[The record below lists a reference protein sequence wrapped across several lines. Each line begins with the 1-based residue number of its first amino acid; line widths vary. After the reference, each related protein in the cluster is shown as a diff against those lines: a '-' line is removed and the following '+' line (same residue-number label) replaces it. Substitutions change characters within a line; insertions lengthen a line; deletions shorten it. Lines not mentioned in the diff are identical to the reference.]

1 MLLKGFLEPFFD
13 CVDYQFLVNVQIR
26 ITKFLVMQEK
36 NTEKLVNFSD
46 RFKKLMDESGLT
58 QTAAAKIF
66 GVSQGAIF
74 DYREGRSEPKSWPLL
89 RMAKYFGVSVEW
101 LMTGESDNKEDSA
114 TQVWRDRALD
124 AERKLEIARDA
135 LKGALKKILK

>member
-1 MLLKGFLEPFFD
+1 
-13 CVDYQFLVNVQIR
+13 
-26 ITKFLVMQEK
+26 MQEK
-36 NTEKLVNFSD
+36 ITEKLVNFSD

-74 DYREGRSEPKSWPLL
+74 DYREGRSEPKSWPLI
-89 RMAKYFGVSVEW
+89 RMAKYFGVTVEW
-101 LMTGESDNKEDSA
+101 LMTGEDNIKDDTA
-114 TQVWRDRALD
+114 MQMWKDRALD

>member
-1 MLLKGFLEPFFD
+1 
-13 CVDYQFLVNVQIR
+13 
-26 ITKFLVMQEK
+26 MQEK

-89 RMAKYFGVSVEW
+89 RMAKHFGVSVEW
-101 LMTGESDNKEDSA
+101 LMTGENSA
-114 TQVWRDRALD
+114 NGENESTQHWRDRALI
-124 AERKLEIARDA
+124 AEEKIEM
-135 LKGALKKILK
+135 LKAGLKSMLKKI

>member
-1 MLLKGFLEPFFD
+1 
-13 CVDYQFLVNVQIR
+13 
-26 ITKFLVMQEK
+26 MQEK
-36 NTEKLVNFSD
+36 NTEKLVKFSD

-74 DYREGRSEPKSWPLL
+74 DYREGRSEPKSWPLI
-89 RMAKYFGVSVEW
+89 RMAKYFGVTVEW
-101 LMTGESDNKEDSA
+101 LMTGEDNIKDDTA
-114 TQVWRDRALD
+114 MQMWKDRALD

>member
-1 MLLKGFLEPFFD
+1 
-13 CVDYQFLVNVQIR
+13 
-26 ITKFLVMQEK
+26 MQEK

-58 QTAAAKIF
+58 QTAAANIF
-66 GVSQGAIF
+66 GGSQGAIF
-74 DYREGRSEPKSWPLL
+74 DYREGRSEPKSWPLI
-89 RMAKYFGVSVEW
+89 RMAKYFGVTVEW
-101 LMTGESDNKEDSA
+101 LMTGEDNIKDDTA
-114 TQVWRDRALD
+114 MQIWKDRALD

>member
-1 MLLKGFLEPFFD
+1 MPYILRYSE
-13 CVDYQFLVNVQIR
+13 
-26 ITKFLVMQEK
+26 EK

-74 DYREGRSEPKSWPLL
+74 DYREGRSEPKSWPLI
-89 RMAKYFGVSVEW
+89 RMAKYFGVTVEW
-101 LMTGESDNKEDSA
+101 LMTGEDNIKDDTA
-114 TQVWRDRALD
+114 MQMWKDRALD

-135 LKGALKKILK
+135 LKGALKDNRGLTSYAHTSAVSTMHRTK

>member
-1 MLLKGFLEPFFD
+1 
-13 CVDYQFLVNVQIR
+13 
-26 ITKFLVMQEK
+26 MQEK

-101 LMTGESDNKEDSA
+101 LMTGESNNKEDSA

-135 LKGALKKILK
+135 LKGALKKILTYMVQCEHLRTVQTRINKGSCKI

>member
-1 MLLKGFLEPFFD
+1 
-13 CVDYQFLVNVQIR
+13 
-26 ITKFLVMQEK
+26 MQEK
-36 NTEKLVNFSD
+36 NTENLVNFSD

-114 TQVWRDRALD
+114 TQVWRDRALE

-135 LKGALKKILK
+135 LKGALKKILKQNVPMRTLTYETPLS

>member
-1 MLLKGFLEPFFD
+1 
-13 CVDYQFLVNVQIR
+13 
-26 ITKFLVMQEK
+26 MQEK

-46 RFKKLMDESGLT
+46 RFKKLMDESSLT

-74 DYREGRSEPKSWPLL
+74 DYREGRSEPKSWPLI
-89 RMAKYFGVSVEW
+89 RMAKYFGVTVEW
-101 LMTGESDNKEDSA
+101 LMTGEDNIKDDTA
-114 TQVWRDRALD
+114 MQMWKDRALD

>member
-1 MLLKGFLEPFFD
+1 
-13 CVDYQFLVNVQIR
+13 
-26 ITKFLVMQEK
+26 
-36 NTEKLVNFSD
+36 
-46 RFKKLMDESGLT
+46 MDESGLT

-74 DYREGRSEPKSWPLL
+74 DYREGRSEPKSWPLI
-89 RMAKYFGVSVEW
+89 RMAKYFGVTVEW
-101 LMTGESDNKEDSA
+101 LMTGEDNIKDDTA
-114 TQVWRDRALD
+114 MQIWKDRALD

>member
-1 MLLKGFLEPFFD
+1 
-13 CVDYQFLVNVQIR
+13 
-26 ITKFLVMQEK
+26 MQEK
-36 NTEKLVNFSD
+36 NTEKLVNFSG

-74 DYREGRSEPKSWPLL
+74 DYREGRSEPKSWPLI
-89 RMAKYFGVSVEW
+89 RMAKYFGVTVEW
-101 LMTGESDNKEDSA
+101 LMTGEDNIKDDTA
-114 TQVWRDRALD
+114 MQIWKDRALD

>member
-1 MLLKGFLEPFFD
+1 
-13 CVDYQFLVNVQIR
+13 
-26 ITKFLVMQEK
+26 MQEK

-58 QTAAAKIF
+58 QMAAAKIF

-89 RMAKYFGVSVEW
+89 RMAKHFGVTVEW
-101 LMTGESDNKEDSA
+101 LMTGESDTKNTAAEMWK
-114 TQVWRDRALD
+114 DRAIV
-124 AERKLEIARDA
+124 AEQKLEIARDA

>member
-1 MLLKGFLEPFFD
+1 
-13 CVDYQFLVNVQIR
+13 
-26 ITKFLVMQEK
+26 MQEK

-58 QTAAAKIF
+58 QMAAAKIF

-89 RMAKYFGVSVEW
+89 RMAKHFGVTVEW
-101 LMTGESDNKEDSA
+101 LMTGESDSKNDSA
-114 TQVWRDRALD
+114 VEMWRNRAIL
-124 AERKLEIARDA
+124 AEQKIEMLKSG
-135 LKGALKKILK
+135 LKGMLKKI